1 MGSSVIYL
9 DNQTETAMFCPRCRA
24 EYRPGF
30 YRCSDC
36 AIELVDQLPPNP
48 SSGERTPEIDQAE
61 LVVLRSYP
69 TVIEAE
75 LAKSALESV
84 GIDSMI
90 RTDNEGGQS
99 PALSMTRG
107 VELLVRASDA
117 QAANDMLGVEGVG
130 DEGSD

>member
-1 MGSSVIYL
+1 
-9 DNQTETAMFCPRCRA
+9 MFCPRCRA

-30 YRCSDC
+30 SRCSDC
-36 AIELVDQLPPNP
+36 GVGLVDQLPPDP
-48 SSGERTPEIDQAE
+48 SSGERGSGIDSEE
-61 LVVLRSYP
+61 LVVVRSYP

-107 VELLVRASDA
+107 VELLIRASDVP
-117 QAANDMLGVEGVG
+117 AANDMLGVEGIEE
-130 DEGSD
+130 EGS